1 MPPLRGA
8 RARCA
13 LLLASLLLAGCGGGG
28 STTTLSKPDFIAQGD
43 AICKQAHDQYAELQK
58 TPPNTAPEAA
68 ALTQKLIAI
77 SDSEL
82 SQLRALSAPAEVKPA
97 LDRYLKAREQG
108 IALLRKGLQAAQKND
123 ASAYA
128 AAQARIANGQVKR
141 LKLAQAV
148 GFTQCSVPAASASTS
163 AG

>member
-1 MPPLRGA
+1 M
-8 RARCA
+8 
-13 LLLASLLLAGCGGGG
+13 LLAALLLAGCGGGG
-28 STTTLSKPDFIAQGD
+28 STTTLSKADFIAQGD
-43 AICKQAHDQYAELQK
+43 AICKQAHDQYAQLQK

-82 SQLRALSAPAEVKPA
+82 SQLRDLNAPSEVKPA

-108 IALLRKGLQAAQKND
+108 IAVLRKGLQAAENND
-123 ASAYA
+123 ASGYA
-128 AAQARIANGQVKR
+128 AAQAQTAKGQVKR

-148 GFTQCSVPAASASTS
+148 GFTQCSVPAASASPS
-163 AG
+163 GG